1 MTDFKKN
8 MAGILLTAI
17 LASSLTGCFRAE
29 SGQIAETGG
38 VRRDTPSTETIATET
53 ASPADNPTESE
64 STAGGYIPPPLDNRP
79 AEITVTD
86 KANPSYTIENGKYV
100 YTFAK
105 PDRSRMN
112 DTGWL
117 YNVSKALFSDQGDDT
132 TGSWYFG
139 KVQRDLATGNVTYV
153 WDRAADTVELIERYG
168 GIYRK
173 NEEEKV
179 CYFTFDCGYEN
190 GFTDPILDVLKEKN
204 VPGIFFVTGQYVD
217 TAGDQI
223 RRMID
228 EGHIIGNHTEH
239 HYNATTITPEVFKE
253 EIESVERKMESLYGY
268 TTPMLYWRPPQG
280 GCNEYVLAMSQ
291 AMGLHT
297 VLWSFTQYDYDPDNQ
312 PDYATALR
320 KAKEGLHPCCVYLF
334 HAVSST
340 NAAMLGEFIDWVRS
354 EGYEIRP
361 ICG

>member
-1 MTDFKKN
+1 
-8 MAGILLTAI
+8 MAHLRNRTASLLLTAG
-17 LASSLTGCFRAE
+17 LLTATLLPSLTGCLR
-29 SGQIAETGG
+29 SDDSQPAETGG
-38 VRRDTPSTETIATET
+38 VGRDVSFLEVDPPETDPPVEQAET
-53 ASPADNPTESE
+53 T
-64 STAGGYIPPPLDNRP
+64 GGYVPPPLDNTP
-79 AEITVTD
+79 NS
-86 KANPSYTIENGKYV
+86 ANGSDTSYTVENGRYI
-100 YTFAK
+100 YTFAE

-112 DTGWL
+112 DPSWL
-117 YNVSKALFSDQGDDT
+117 YNINRGLFSDQGDDA

-139 KVQRDLATGNVTYV
+139 KVKRDPATGEVTYV
-153 WDRAADTVELIERYG
+153 WDRSADTVELIRKYG
-168 GIYRK
+168 GIYRQ

-179 CYFTFDCGYEN
+179 IYLTFDCGYEN
-190 GFTDPILDVLKEKN
+190 GWTDPILNVLKEKN
-204 VPGIFFVTGQYVD
+204 APGIFFVTGQYVD

-239 HYNATTITPEVFKE
+239 HYNATTLTPAEFRE

-268 TTPMLYWRPPQG
+268 DEPMLYWRPPQG
-280 GCNEYVLAMSQ
+280 ACSEYVLAMSE

-312 PDYATALR
+312 PDYASALQ
-320 KAKEGLHPCCVYLF
+320 KAKEGLHPGCVYLF
-334 HAVSST
+334 HAVSKT
-340 NAAMLGEFIDWVRS
+340 NAEMLGEFIDWVRA